1 MIGTPPTVSLS
12 PQSSWG
18 GASLASLKDVLEKE
32 VFKLSIRGLSIPA
45 PGRGEAFRPLNP
57 HFL

>member
-32 VFKLSIRGLSIPA
+32 VFKGAIHPRPK
-45 PGRGEAFRPLNP
+45 GRGFTPP
-57 HFL
+57 